1 MENNFV
7 PDNFLTETPGEMVQV
22 NNINAEPVTEEIVIC
37 DECGDTLWDKVLEQT
52 NTTDNPGKVI
62 TTERR

>member
-22 NNINAEPVTEEIVIC
+22 NNSNAEPVTEEIVIC